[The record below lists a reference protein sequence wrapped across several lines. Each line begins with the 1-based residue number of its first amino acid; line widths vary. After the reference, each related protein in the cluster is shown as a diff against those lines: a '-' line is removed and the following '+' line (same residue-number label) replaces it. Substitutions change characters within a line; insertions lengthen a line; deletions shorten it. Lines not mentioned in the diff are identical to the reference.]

1 MRILSAV
8 MIGGLAMA
16 MTAGSAAAQAQA
28 GTGSVSGRLV
38 FCKMM
43 PLPVGSAGSDMGAS
57 LDASVD
63 ANVAAGPSADPGA
76 SLDAN
81 AGADLGSLGA
91 GQIDPATA
99 PDLSDVTPGSRH
111 FQSPAVA
118 TVPAANIEVKVV
130 GLPVSARSD
139 ANGQFMLRGVPAA
152 QPVSLAAQLA
162 STPNLT
168 LQVQN
173 LVVSPGQTLDVG
185 TLGLSGCAASITQAA
200 GDQPPVVIVQ
210 ADPATPADTQPV
222 LPADT
227 QPVLPDG
234 QPAVQTQIQTSQ
246 SDHQPPLIERS
257 GQ

>member
-1 MRILSAV
+1 MRILTAV
-8 MIGGLAMA
+8 MISGLAVA
-16 MTAGSAAAQAQA
+16 MTAGSVVAQAQA

-57 LDASVD
+57 LDASMD
-63 ANVAAGPSADPGA
+63 TNVATEPSTDPGA

-81 AGADLGSLGA
+81 ASADLGSLGA

-99 PDLSDVTPGSRH
+99 PDLSDVTPGSR
-111 FQSPAVA
+111 FFRSPAVA
-118 TVPAANIEVKVV
+118 TVPAANVEVKLV

-139 ANGQFMLRGVPAA
+139 ANGQFTLRGVPAA
-152 QPVSLAAQLA
+152 QPVSVAAQLA

-185 TLGLSGCAASITQAA
+185 TLGLRGCAAWITQPA
-200 GDQPPVVIVQ
+200 GGQPPLVIVQ
-210 ADPATPADTQPV
+210 TDPA
-222 LPADT
+222 LPADA
-227 QPVLPDG
+227 QPAFPADAQPALPDG
-234 QPAVQTQIQTSQ
+234 QPAVQTEIQAPQ
-246 SDHQPPLIERS
+246 SDRQPPLIERS

>member
-63 ANVAAGPSADPGA
+63 ANVAAGPSTDPGA

-81 AGADLGSLGA
+81 AGGDQGSLGA

-99 PDLSDVTPGSRH
+99 PDLSDVTPGLRH
-111 FQSPAVA
+111 FPSPAVA

-152 QPVSLAAQLA
+152 QPVSVAAQLA

-173 LVVSPGQTLDVG
+173 LVVSAGQTLDVG
-185 TLGLSGCAASITQAA
+185 TLGLSGCAASITQPA
-200 GDQPPVVIVQ
+200 GGQLPAVIVQ
-210 ADPATPADTQPV
+210 ADPATPADTQP
-222 LPADT
+222 A
-227 QPVLPDG
+227 LPDG